1 MDKKP
6 EFRVIIAGCRD
17 FNDYPLLCEKCDKIL
32 GNKRNTHN
40 VIVISGC
47 ARGADYLGE
56 RYAKERGYQTRLFP
70 ADWER
75 DGNSAGPKRNARM
88 AANAD
93 ALIAFWDGESRGT
106 RNMIDNARSRGLL
119 VRVILPGKK
128 ENISMENCK
137 EQQIKEKWGE
147 LLDYARQHATGEG
160 FHRGY
165 AWLKDSFNEYLA
177 MSDEVP
183 GYGMGGQSGSQHN
196 RQVLAG
202 RILLELGN
210 GVGGRHLLDEVQE
223 TKLKKSLQDIVANP
237 KVGNEIKI

>member
-32 GNKRNTHN
+32 GNKREMHN
-40 VIVISGC
+40 VIVISGG
-47 ARGADYLGE
+47 ARGADRLGE
-56 RYAKERGYQTRLFP
+56 RYARERGYRVRLFP
-70 ADWER
+70 ADWDG
-75 DGNSAGPKRNARM
+75 DGNAAGPKRNARM

-106 RNMIDNARSRGLL
+106 KNMIDNARSRGLST
-119 VRVILPGKK
+119 RIIQMGEK
-128 ENISMENCK
+128 ENKDMGNST

-147 LLDYARQHATGEG
+147 LLQYAKEHATGEG

-165 AWLKDSFNEYLA
+165 NWLRDAFNEYIT

-183 GYGMGGQSGSQHN
+183 GYSMGGAPGSEHN
-196 RQVLAG
+196 RKVLAG

-210 GVGGRHLLDEVQE
+210 GVGGRHLIDENQKA
-223 TKLKKSLQDIVANP
+223 KLKATL
-237 KVGNEIKI
+237 NEIVSDSNINQVKR